1 MRPLKQPSSIFAPS
15 LANAELVSCKGA
27 SALSSVLTSA
37 LPQSPFAGLQPTDLV
52 FAPPGPGRGF
62 TMVFAGTT
70 PFPVDD

>member
-1 MRPLKQPSSIFAPS
+1 MRHLKQPPSLFAPS
-15 LANAELVSCKGA
+15 LASADLVSSKGA
-27 SALSSVLTSA
+27 SALSSVLAPA
-37 LPQSPFAGLQPTDLV
+37 LPQSPFAGLPPADLV